1 MMLKIEVENL
11 KCGGCA
17 SGIRKALS
25 GLPGVRNVSVDL
37 ARDEVCVEG
46 EALREVV
53 IEKLKQ
59 LGYPPKGENTLGSK
73 AKSFVS
79 CVIGRLESEN

>member
-1 MMLKIEVENL
+1 MTLKVEVENL

-25 GLPGVRNVSVDL
+25 GLPGVQSVSVDL
-37 ARDEVCVEG
+37 ARDEVSVEG
-46 EALREVV
+46 DVSRETVVDKLR
-53 IEKLKQ
+53 Q
-59 LGYPPKGENTLGSK
+59 LGYPPKGENSLSLR

-79 CVIGRLESEN
+79 CVIGRLDSEN

>member
-1 MMLKIEVENL
+1 MTLKVEIENL

-25 GLPGVRNVSVDL
+25 GLPGVQSVSVDL
-37 ARDEVCVEG
+37 ARDEVSVEG
-46 EALREVV
+46 DVSRETVVDKLR
-53 IEKLKQ
+53 Q
-59 LGYPPKGENTLGSK
+59 LGYPPKGENSLSLR

-79 CVIGRLESEN
+79 CVIGRLDSEN

>member
-1 MMLKIEVENL
+1 MALRIEVENL

-25 GLPGVRNVSVDL
+25 GLPGVRSVGVDL
-37 ARDEVCVEG
+37 EKDEVHIEG
-46 EALREVV
+46 EAPRNTVL
-53 IEKLKQ
+53 EKLKQ
-59 LGYPPKGENTLGSK
+59 LGYPPKGENTLGLK

-79 CVIGRLESEN
+79 CVIGRLDSEN